1 MNEIDDLKDHENS
14 VLLAKAI
21 GWKIVNSDRIEGLQF
36 VYDIDEVQVHVTRDA
51 RFLPNDPFNLY
62 APAHMAL
69 AWRVLNWAEDL
80 DMSTPSLNWKLF
92 EYPLRTLACESP
104 GDAQRLW
111 LDKIL
116 ALAIEAGLV
125 ELEKEKE

>member
-14 VLLAKAI
+14 VLLAKAM
-21 GWKIVNSDRIEGLQF
+21 GWQIRNSDRIEGLQF
-36 VYDIDEVQVHVTRDA
+36 VYDADEVQVHVTRDA

-69 AWRVLNWAEDL
+69 AWRVLNWATIVL
-80 DMSTPSLNWKLF
+80 DFGLENNIQEWFEGEVDILLTTPAAN
-92 EYPLRTLACESP
+92 
-104 GDAQRLW
+104 AQRLW

-116 ALAIEAGLV
+116 ELAIEAGLV
-125 ELEKEKE
+125 ELEEEK